1 MVDSD
6 KAQVIDKLKSEY
18 QEAQLEMKRSFDQQI
33 ADKERQWYSLYQCF

>member
-18 QEAQLEMKRSFDQQI
+18 QEAQLEMKRSIKATLIHPF
-33 ADKERQWYSLYQCF
+33 L